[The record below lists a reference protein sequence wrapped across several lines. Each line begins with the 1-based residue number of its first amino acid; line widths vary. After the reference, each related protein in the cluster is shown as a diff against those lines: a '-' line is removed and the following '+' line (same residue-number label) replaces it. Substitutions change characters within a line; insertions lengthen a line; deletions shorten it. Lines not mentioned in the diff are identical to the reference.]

1 MFGLFPMIVQMNVS
15 FAQGAINFGGASSEW
30 WVQLATAVVFGLGFS
45 TLMILLV
52 TPVWLVAPYRIGRWA
67 KRIWTGRKAN
77 RVETLYTSADDTAAN
92 DADAKKQVLPA
103 AE

>member
-1 MFGLFPMIVQMNVS
+1 MRADAL
-15 FAQGAINFGGASSEW
+15 ASSSR
-30 WVQLATAVVFGLGFS
+30 VVMPAPTTAVVFGLGFS

>member
-1 MFGLFPMIVQMNVS
+1 MIIQMNVNFFEGS
-15 FAQGAINFGGASSEW
+15 INFGGASSEW

-52 TPVWLVAPYRIGRWA
+52 TPVWLLAPHRVRRWA
-67 KRIWTGRKAN
+67 GRMKDRVRGKRAARRQSAAPQSAN
-77 RVETLYTSADDTAAN
+77 EN
-92 DADAKKQVLPA
+92 DPASQSLPA